1 MVWFIL
7 LSLRSSTMQ
16 FFCPTI
22 RINVFATFLGLIPM
36 VANYRSSDA
45 VFAEGLNN
53 KEDVNDKVNKR
64 VDGRIM
70 DPFKEV
76 LNLL

>member
-1 MVWFIL
+1 MVFAIL
-7 LSLRSSTMQ
+7 LRFVDHHVP
-16 FFCPTI
+16 FFSDG
-22 RINVFATFLGLIPM
+22 RQLLIQ
-36 VANYRSSDA
+36 RGDA

-64 VDGRIM
+64 VDGKIM
-70 DPFKEV
+70 DPFKKE